1 MYITKS
7 QIFMKV
13 VKQHSVLKTIVFA
26 LFMSIAS
33 VSFQM
38 SFVPAKLPTNM
49 LGKFKGDLS
58 YGGSKMI
65 AANGTGVANII
76 ETGKNSYSIEFN
88 KNVPSIENVS
98 FQLTSKGTYVATNV
112 KGEVAG
118 ITISQNSLDIAVVA
132 GTKTWN
138 FSGKK

>member
-1 MYITKS
+1 
-7 QIFMKV
+7 MKV
-13 VKQHSVLKTIVFA
+13 VKQHSFLQIAVFA
-26 LFMSIAS
+26 LIVSIVS

-38 SFVPAKLPTNM
+38 NILPAKLPATM

-58 YGGSKMI
+58 HGGNKMI
-65 AANGTGVANII
+65 AANGTGIATIV
-76 ETGKNSYSIEFN
+76 ETGKNSYTIEFN
-88 KNVPSIENVS
+88 KNVPSIENLT
-98 FQLTSKGTYVATNV
+98 FQPTSKGTYVATNV

-118 ITISQNSLDIAVVA
+118 ITISQNSLDIAIVA